1 MSAFR
6 HRAVEFLAT
15 GAYSGYS
22 PIVSGTVGS
31 IPPWLIA
38 YFALR
43 GDTLALA
50 ITAVITTI
58 ISVWAAGEAEII
70 FGHDSK
76 KIVSDEWA
84 GMFIAL
90 LFLPYS
96 LVAYLISFF
105 AFRFLDVVK
114 IWPARALEKLPR
126 GWGVTMDDVAAGVQA
141 NIATHL
147 TLWALTQAGLGWLI

>member
-1 MSAFR
+1 MNAFR
-6 HRAVEFLAT
+6 YRVAEFLAT

-38 YFALR
+38 YFVIK

-50 ITAVITTI
+50 ITAVVTTI
-58 ISVWAAGEAEII
+58 ISVWAASEAENF

-90 LFLPYS
+90 LFVPFS

-105 AFRFLDVVK
+105 AFRFFDVVK
-114 IWPARALEKLPR
+114 IWPARALEKLPG
-126 GWGVTMDDVAAGVQA
+126 GWGVTMDDVAAGVHA

-147 TLWALTQAGLGWLI
+147 TLWALTQAGFGSLI